1 MKMGEGAQKTISCTK
16 VWACFLKSISFIIAF
31 LFFSQTNLVFQF
43 KLILDW
49 IILATIYL
57 TFCFLI
63 FCVSWSSSSASTLF
77 IRTSKTFI
85 RLSVFFLRFT
95 SAKYSYYAYYI
106 YAYLYILIIFI
117 IINVLSKKCIMK
129 LMKFINTSFTN
140 LIKLDLARVRKIC

>member
-85 RLSVFFLRFT
+85 RLSVFFFKVYIRKIFLLCLLCLCLFI
-95 SAKYSYYAYYI
+95 YSYYIYYYQCVIKKMYNEINEI
-106 YAYLYILIIFI
+106 Y
-117 IINVLSKKCIMK
+117 
-129 LMKFINTSFTN
+129 
-140 LIKLDLARVRKIC
+140 